1 MVTFFI
7 VPQQEP
13 SIPIL
18 KEPNISP
25 KEEASI
31 CSWGFDQGAL
41 DSEFPSL
48 LALDASMMLGSV
60 FEASKKTRQPKLEP
74 HLRVEVP

>member
-1 MVTFFI
+1 M
-7 VPQQEP
+7 
-13 SIPIL
+13 
-18 KEPNISP
+18 
-25 KEEASI
+25 